1 MLRCTLII
9 AQYKHSYYVSD
20 MESNLAFL
28 CSDIGRLFRK
38 RFGELARASGPTGV
52 QWRTLLVLQRCPGI
66 NQGMLAEQLDIEPI
80 TVCRMVDRL
89 EQAKLVERRR
99 DLKDRRVW
107 QLFLTDAAGPVVAEL
122 KSTGT
127 RLLDWATS
135 DLTEEEVV
143 MLGNCLTKIRDK
155 IAMTDDI
162 GAAMEARNG

>member
-1 MLRCTLII
+1 
-9 AQYKHSYYVSD
+9 
-20 MESNLAFL
+20 
-28 CSDIGRLFRK
+28 
-38 RFGELARASGPTGV
+38 
-52 QWRTLLVLQRCPGI
+52 
-66 NQGMLAEQLDIEPI
+66 
-80 TVCRMVDRL
+80 MVDRL